1 MKIAQLIQAAAAVA
15 LFASGAASAAT
26 PIITNGNFESY
37 TVGVSNGGYTMVAA
51 GSSAITGWTVG
62 GTSVDLIKNSY
73 GSVGS
78 GTSVDMLGTPGPGSL
93 SQLFSYAANT
103 TYTLSFDLSRNPNGG
118 YTALAVDVFNIHNEY
133 VSTGGVSTK
142 SFSFTTGNTAG
153 QQLLTFS
160 SVGGDRYSGAVLDNV
175 AIKAVPEPE
184 TYAMMLGGLGL
195 LGFMARRRKGAAAK
209 SSS

>member
-1 MKIAQLIQAAAAVA
+1 MKIAQLIQAAAVAA
-15 LFASGAASAAT
+15 LFASGAASAT
-26 PIITNGNFESY
+26 PIITNGNFETYS
-37 TVGVSNGGYTMVAA
+37 VGVSDGGYTMVAA
-51 GSSAITGWTVG
+51 GSSAIYGWTVG

-93 SQLFSYAANT
+93 SQMFNYAANT
-103 TYTLSFDLSRNPNGG
+103 TYTLSFDLSRNPNGS
-118 YTALAVDVFNIHNEY
+118 YTALAVDVFNIHNVY
-133 VSTGGVSTK
+133 VSTGGVTTQ

-160 SVGGDRYSGAVLDNV
+160 SVGGDNYSGAVLDNV
-175 AIKAVPEPE
+175 ALTAAVPEPE

-195 LGFMARRRKGAAAK
+195 LGFMARRRKAAAAK
-209 SSS
+209 